1 MVKYRHLILML
12 NYMLDELHRSCIFSK
27 IDLKSGYHQIKMKEG
42 DKWKTTFKT
51 KYCFEDLRF
60 MGSRFTWTNRHCS
73 NIILKKL
80 DRVLVNV

>member
-51 KYCFEDLRF
+51 KYCFEDRRSQIHGF
-60 MGSRFTWTNRHCS
+60 
-73 NIILKKL
+73 
-80 DRVLVNV
+80 